1 MDINEHYQNAALK
14 RLNQKSMG
22 NNNNNSA
29 CQQIVNEEQEYEQV
43 FDDANLQQ
51 EEPKEG
57 TIQVVEDNSIIQKIK
72 EGQSS
77 ERNKN
82 EGSMKPVSAIVHK
95 EILIDDDK
103 NKIIKKINASRP
115 DTSEGGKRNKR
126 RSYKISQPNNE

>member
-51 EEPKEG
+51 GKEKVFFCHLLPSRSVSPPRRLG
-57 TIQVVEDNSIIQKIK
+57 PVTPHAR
-72 EGQSS
+72 SS
-77 ERNKN
+77 
-82 EGSMKPVSAIVHK
+82 
-95 EILIDDDK
+95 
-103 NKIIKKINASRP
+103 
-115 DTSEGGKRNKR
+115 
-126 RSYKISQPNNE
+126 